1 MVFNVY
7 QQGDQVG
14 YHGAK
19 FKGALGGK
27 EGFIVSKIEGEPN
40 GYVVTFPEMKQGD
53 QDYIMPVNVL
63 GVYRP
68 SKNEPKHDHNKP
80 AIKVEQRRPGGR
92 SKKAAPAPTEED

>member
-14 YHGAK
+14 YHGTK

-40 GYVVTFPEMKQGD
+40 GYVVTFPEMKNGD
-53 QDYIMPVNVL
+53 QDYILPVNAL

-68 SKNEPKHDHNKP
+68 SKNEPRHDHKP
-80 AIKVEQRRPGGR
+80 AVKVEQRRGVR
-92 SKKAAPAPTEED
+92 SKKGAQAPAEED